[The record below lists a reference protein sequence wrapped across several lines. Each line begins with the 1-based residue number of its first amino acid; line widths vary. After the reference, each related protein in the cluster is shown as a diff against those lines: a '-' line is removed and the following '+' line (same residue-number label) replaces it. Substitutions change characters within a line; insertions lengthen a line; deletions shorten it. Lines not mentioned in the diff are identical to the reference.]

1 MFTGLIEEVG
11 RLRSVRRQGEAMV
24 LTVSAGKVLEDVR
37 VGDSIAVNGVCLT
50 VVSYDSGSFTVD
62 VMPETF
68 RRTNLHA
75 LSPGAP
81 VNLERAMRAGGRF
94 GGHFVQGHVD
104 GTGVVVSRT
113 PEANAVVFGIR
124 PNNTSLFRYLV
135 PQGSVAVD
143 GISLTVVGA
152 DRGAG
157 TFTVS
162 IIPHTLR
169 GTSLGERKP
178 GDVVN
183 RGVRSAR
190 QICRSSSRLAPG
202 GRGRRRF
209 RPGVARRRASR
220 RRNAGRSGDGRIDH
234 GAAAGTRFLMCGIP
248 TRGGRRTRE
257 RTPDIRFPGI

>member
-1 MFTGLIEEVG
+1 
-11 RLRSVRRQGEAMV
+11 MV
-24 LTVSAGKVLEDVR
+24 LTVSARKVLEDVR

-50 VVSYDSGSFTVD
+50 VVSFDSGSFTVD

-113 PEANAVVFGIR
+113 PEANAVVFRIR
-124 PNNTSLFRYLV
+124 PNDPSLFRYLV

-143 GISLTVVGA
+143 GISLTVVSA
-152 DRGAG
+152 DRGTG

-169 GTSLGERKP
+169 ETSLGERKP

-183 RGVRSAR
+183 LECDLLGKYVDHLLNL
-190 QICRSSSRLAPG
+190 RLGDGAGSGAASPAG
-202 GRGRRRF
+202 GR
-209 RPGVARRRASR
+209 PGEGTPAGPGTGGLTEARLKEL
-220 RRNAGRSGDGRIDH
+220 G
-234 GAAAGTRFLMCGIP
+234 F
-248 TRGGRRTRE
+248 
-257 RTPDIRFPGI
+257 